1 MSKVTVEFPLKNNG
15 KNIGFDAIPEDKIE
29 EAIKFNIKNIILT
42 NPGERTWDVEFGVGV
57 MQALFEPATE
67 SLIEKIRERIRVQIG
82 IYAPYITLLRMG
94 VRYEEEQKLRINLSY
109 EIDISQTQDSIEIE
123 ISNNLIWLIK

>member
-15 KNIGFDAIPEDKIE
+15 KNIGFDAIPEDKVE

-42 NPGERTWDVEFGVGV
+42 NPGEKTWDVEFGVGI

-67 SLIEKIRERIRVQIG
+67 SLIEKIRERMVELNNETHWVPGFIG
-82 IYAPYITLLRMG
+82 EKRF
-94 VRYEEEQKLRINLSY
+94 
-109 EIDISQTQDSIEIE
+109 
-123 ISNNLIWLIK
+123 SNW